1 MKLEVLG
8 PGCRRCDQLYENTK
22 AAVASID
29 LSSGIEI
36 TKVSDVKYFTKMGV
50 FMTPGLLIDG
60 EVISVGKVLSADEI
74 KQKIEEKL

>member
-1 MKLEVLG
+1 MKVEVLG

-22 AAVASID
+22 AAVKSLD
-29 LSSGIEI
+29 PSSGIEI

-60 EVISVGKVLSADEI
+60 EVISVGKVLTTEEI